1 MFTNRRVI
9 SWRRI
14 GQSRGRQMVAS
25 PEIHL
30 DGSPSRAFFVKQA
43 IAAGCSFQFTCHF
56 HLRVHSIHKHRLK
69 LRSYFYHH
77 HMPAH
82 VTAVANKGP
91 GLAGTSTFHSPPK
104 LLRLSNIPS
113 LSLSRNNL
121 QAAARRVRIVYLLG
135 PNTTSSR
142 PSHTRRP
149 LRPLSSCRP
158 NARPPP
164 PLALARQ
171 SAWRQV

>member
-1 MFTNRRVI
+1 MVTTEEWSIGEESGKVVADKWLHHLRFTLTEAPAAPSLLNK
-9 SWRRI
+9 
-14 GQSRGRQMVAS
+14 QSQPDA
-25 PEIHL
+25 
-30 DGSPSRAFFVKQA
+30 PSNSHVYLH
-43 IAAGCSFQFTCHF
+43 S
-56 HLRVHSIHKHRLK
+56 RVHSIHKHRLT
-69 LRSYFYHH
+69 SQSCFHHYHR
-77 HMPAH
+77 PVH
-82 VTAVANKGP
+82 VTAVAKQPP

-113 LSLSRNNL
+113 LSRYNL

-135 PNTTSSR
+135 PDTTSSR

-164 PLALARQ
+164 PLALARP